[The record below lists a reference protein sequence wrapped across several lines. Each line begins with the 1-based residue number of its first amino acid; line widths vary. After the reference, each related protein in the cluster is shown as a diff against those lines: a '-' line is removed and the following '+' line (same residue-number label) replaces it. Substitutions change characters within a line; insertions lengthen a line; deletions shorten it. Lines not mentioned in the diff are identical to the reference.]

1 MASAGLGRDEK
12 RLTLGA
18 DFKYLGNM
26 QVGLTWVNY
35 LSSANLEKGRT
46 MADRDYV
53 SLSAKYTF

>member
-1 MASAGLGRDEK
+1 MGRDEK

-18 DFKYLGNM
+18 DFKYLGNFT
-26 QVGLTWVNY
+26 VGLTY
-35 LSSANLEKGRT
+35 IGYYGSPSIANGRT